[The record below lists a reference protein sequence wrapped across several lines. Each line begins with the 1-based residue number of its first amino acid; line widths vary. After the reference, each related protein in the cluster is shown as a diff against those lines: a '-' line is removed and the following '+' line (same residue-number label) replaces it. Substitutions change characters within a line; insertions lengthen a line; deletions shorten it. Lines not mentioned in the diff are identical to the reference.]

1 MIAGAPLRGGTA
13 LVRDT
18 RRLADTLI
26 FGPSGWLLAIILLWV
41 LVDPLVHGSV
51 WGRVSS
57 DLVATLMILLAAHAA
72 SAAYDV
78 RATAFTLAV
87 VASVATWVDH
97 ASATRASAI
106 VECAALAVT
115 FGFVVVELVLF
126 VLMGGIT
133 VGRIQAALSAYLLTA
148 FMFASLYGI
157 VGVLAPGAFSMAVL
171 DHGGRVDLST
181 LVYFSVST
189 MSSTGFGD
197 IVPVAGF
204 ARALTILEQIA
215 GLSFV
220 AILIARLHGA
230 PRD

>member
-1 MIAGAPLRGGTA
+1 MTAGSSLRGTA

-18 RRLADTLI
+18 RRLADTMI
-26 FGPSGWLLAIILLWV
+26 FGPSGWLLAVILLWI
-41 LVDPLVHGSV
+41 LVDPLVHGSI

-57 DLVATLMILLAAHAA
+57 DALATLMILLAAHAA

-78 RATAFTLAV
+78 RATAFALAV
-87 VASVATWVDH
+87 VASAATWVDH
-97 ASATRASAI
+97 SLATPTTAI
-106 VECAALAVT
+106 VECATLALT
-115 FGFVVVELVLF
+115 FGFVVVELVLY

-148 FMFASLYGI
+148 FAFASLYGI
-157 VGVLAPGAFSMAVL
+157 VGVVRPGSFSMAVL
-171 DHGGRVDLST
+171 DHGGRVDLAT

-197 IVPVAGF
+197 VVPVSSF
-204 ARALTILEQIA
+204 ARALSILEQIS

-220 AILIARLHGA
+220 AILIARLHGS
-230 PRD
+230 PRA